1 MEYSDVYLMSTR
13 IVEQAARIKSAVEE
27 LKALYS
33 NVEKIEG
40 SKEFSVL
47 ASGIKMSITEK
58 MDEDMFKNFM
68 TATVESIYASIK
80 LKEREISEIMKK
92 LGQEVVK

>member
-58 MDEDMFKNFM
+58 MDGEMFKNFM